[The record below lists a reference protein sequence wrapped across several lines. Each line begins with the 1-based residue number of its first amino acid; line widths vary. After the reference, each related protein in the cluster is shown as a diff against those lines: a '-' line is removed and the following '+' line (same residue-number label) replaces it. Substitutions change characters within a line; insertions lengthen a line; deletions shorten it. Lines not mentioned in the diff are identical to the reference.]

1 MSRSN
6 YGQDILIFKEDTKKG
21 ALMLSQKKRKEMS
34 IVSLPCLIVKHNL
47 GLKTI
52 HQLFQSQKIPQA
64 TKQHSGKTKI
74 CVNCQFQYFS
84 CSENIPKFEIW
95 CRFLDCVEPEENRNN
110 DIGNDT
116 DTESL
121 IQTQTVIQIQSVI
134 QTQTSIKTCKKLS
147 TFVT

>member
-1 MSRSN
+1 
-6 YGQDILIFKEDTKKG
+6 
-21 ALMLSQKKRKEMS
+21 MS

-74 CVNCQFQYFS
+74 RVNSQFQYFS

-95 CRFLDCVEPEENRNN
+95 CRFLDSVEPEENRNT
-110 DIGNDT
+110 DTGPDSDT
-116 DTESL
+116 DTVGDTNTDL
-121 IQTQTVIQIQSVI
+121 NLLRSVFVF
-134 QTQTSIKTCKKLS
+134 IKTCNKNCPLLS
-147 TFVT
+147 HKYIQNLPKFPSSTLSLHPSMSQSK